1 VGRKCRVLLA
11 SAAAGASLVLTACGE
26 QKSVNAPPWVLDS
39 ARQETARLDEP
50 SPKIDFAACG
60 PATCIVRMRGS
71 FRDGD
76 SHAARLDLEV
86 GIKSRSVEERA
97 FYYGDEGAG

>member
-1 VGRKCRVLLA
+1 
-11 SAAAGASLVLTACGE
+11 
-26 QKSVNAPPWVLDS
+26 
-39 ARQETARLDEP
+39 
-50 SPKIDFAACG
+50 
-60 PATCIVRMRGS
+60 MRGS